1 MNNESTALIV
11 GEDTGMSSMLSTLG
25 LRPIVVGG
33 PQEAL
38 TQRQNLLPSLV
49 LLNLPGGSLE
59 PRFLDAVSR
68 GGVPVLLLADP
79 DASFGKVSRK
89 NGKNGRNGKIR
100 VLTRPVRDGELQAAV
115 RTLLEGPSSAS
126 WDQAATT
133 GTLLGERYLAEYA
146 PLLLHSQKMRA
157 VKEIIEQVADTNAT
171 VLIRGESGV
180 GKDIVARAI
189 HYASPR
195 RSHPFV
201 KVNCATFPMDLL
213 ESELFGHEKG
223 AFTGAYQ
230 KTLGKFE
237 LANKGTFFLDEIGEL
252 PVGLQAKLLHVLQDH
267 EFSRVGGRQMIHV
280 DTRVIA
286 STNRDLEIALTNGQF
301 REDLYYR
308 LNVVEIHVP
317 PLRQRREEIPILA
330 MSFLDKFNQQDDRKV
345 KLSPETITLFTEYS
359 WPGNVR
365 ELENTI
371 LRLVVLGSVPQIHE
385 EILNRLRSLPP
396 KQSESKD
403 AQAVLQPLSTLEIP
417 LGLREVARRAAQEAE
432 RRAIREVLDRVHWNR
447 SVAARLLKV
456 SYKTLLSKI
465 HDCGLTPKR
474 KPVEPES
481 PSPSS

>member
-1 MNNESTALIV
+1 
-11 GEDTGMSSMLSTLG
+11 
-25 LRPIVVGG
+25 
-33 PQEAL
+33 
-38 TQRQNLLPSLV
+38 
-49 LLNLPGGSLE
+49 
-59 PRFLDAVSR
+59 
-68 GGVPVLLLADP
+68 
-79 DASFGKVSRK
+79 
-89 NGKNGRNGKIR
+89 
-100 VLTRPVRDGELQAAV
+100 
-115 RTLLEGPSSAS
+115 
-126 WDQAATT
+126 
-133 GTLLGERYLAEYA
+133 
-146 PLLLHSQKMRA
+146 
-157 VKEIIEQVADTNAT
+157 
-171 VLIRGESGV
+171 
-180 GKDIVARAI
+180 
-189 HYASPR
+189 
-195 RSHPFV
+195 
-201 KVNCATFPMDLL
+201 MDLL